1 MRLISLEEYAIF
13 CGIEIIDYFTPRDPG
28 LSFAQTH

>member
-1 MRLISLEEYAIF
+1 MIVKVRKM
-13 CGIEIIDYFTPRDPG
+13 IEGDCKCIDYFTPRDPG

>member
-1 MRLISLEEYAIF
+1 MNKFKRFGVSILSL
-13 CGIEIIDYFTPRDPG
+13 GLVDYFTPRDPG

>member
-1 MRLISLEEYAIF
+1 MATILIIKDDRETNDAI
-13 CGIEIIDYFTPRDPG
+13 CDYFMLRDPG